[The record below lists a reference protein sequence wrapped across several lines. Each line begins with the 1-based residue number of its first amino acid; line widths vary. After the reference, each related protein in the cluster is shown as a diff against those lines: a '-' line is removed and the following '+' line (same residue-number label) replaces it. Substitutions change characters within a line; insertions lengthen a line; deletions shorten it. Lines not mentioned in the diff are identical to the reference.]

1 MDKKMMPHRI
11 VARSATAAALLAAGA
26 ARAAGDSGTSS
37 MGEMQLTGTHLA
49 ILVAALFGLGVVFWL
64 LAKVMNR

>member
-1 MDKKMMPHRI
+1 MTQPI
-11 VARSATAAALLAAGA
+11 LARSAVAAALLSAGV

-37 MGEMQLTGTHLA
+37 MGEMQISGAHLA
-49 ILVAALFGLGVVFWL
+49 IMVGALCGLGVVFWL